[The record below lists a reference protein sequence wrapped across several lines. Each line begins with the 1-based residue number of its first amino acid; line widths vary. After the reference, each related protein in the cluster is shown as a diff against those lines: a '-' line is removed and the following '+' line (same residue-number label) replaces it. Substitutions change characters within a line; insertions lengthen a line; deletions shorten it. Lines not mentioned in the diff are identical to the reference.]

1 MLAILWVATAG
12 LSALAAGI
20 VGLGVAAIE
29 VMACSVVIRRHS
41 VQEPVRRES
50 RILNQIERSNEQR
63 RTAIRDD
70 STGLLNRWYLDRRLE
85 EEAARCKRYGYS
97 MAVVT
102 LRAGVLD
109 LPRISVDGWQVE
121 SAQAA
126 HRAVQVIRNVDLS
139 ASLAPFEFALCLVH
153 CDRDGA
159 GRVVERLVH
168 ELSDYDCSI
177 GVAVYPDDNS
187 EPGAL
192 IELARVRSHRVEK
205 TVA

>member
-1 MLAILWVATAG
+1 MLAVLWVSTANM
-12 LSALAAGI
+12 SALGAGI

-29 VMACSVVIRRHS
+29 LVVCSVVIRRQHAH
-41 VQEPVRRES
+41 EPAGES
-50 RILNQIERSNEQR
+50 RILSLIERSNEQR

-109 LPRISVDGWQVE
+109 LAGISVDGWQVE
-121 SAQAA
+121 AARAA
-126 HRAVQVIRNVDLS
+126 HTAVQVIRNVDLS

-159 GRVVERLVH
+159 ERVVERLVR
-168 ELSDYDCSI
+168 ELADYDCSI
-177 GVAVYPDDNS
+177 GVAVYPEDNC

-192 IELARVRSHRVEK
+192 IELARVRSHKVEK

>member
-1 MLAILWVATAG
+1 M
-12 LSALAAGI
+12 SALAAGV
-20 VGLGVAAIE
+20 VGLVVAAIDVVVCSA
-29 VMACSVVIRRHS
+29 VMRRQA
-41 VQEPVRRES
+41 VPEPNTGEN
-50 RILNQIERSNEQR
+50 RILNLMERSNEQR

-109 LPRISVDGWQVE
+109 LPGISVDGWQVE
-121 SAQAA
+121 AARAA

-153 CDRDGA
+153 CDREGA
-159 GRVVERLVH
+159 ERVVERLVR

-177 GVAVYPDDNS
+177 GVAVYPEDNC
-187 EPGAL
+187 EPAAL
-192 IELARVRSHRVEK
+192 IELARVRSHKVEK